1 LAAGAAG
8 IISGCLFFNL
18 LERSRKR
25 QNNVSLT
32 KMRNIIKQ
40 NLLEKDAPA
49 VLFESHSNK
58 LPKNKEGQ
66 LPRNTHTGQ
75 ATK

>member
-8 IISGCLFFNL
+8 IIAGCLLFNL

-58 LPKNKEGQ
+58 LPENE
-66 LPRNTHTGQ
+66 
-75 ATK
+75 